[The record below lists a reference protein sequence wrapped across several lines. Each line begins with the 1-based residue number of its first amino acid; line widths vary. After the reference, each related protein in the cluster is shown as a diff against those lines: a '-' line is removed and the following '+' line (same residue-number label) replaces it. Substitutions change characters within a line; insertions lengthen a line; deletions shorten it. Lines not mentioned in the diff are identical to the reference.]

1 MKKNLI
7 LASVLAIIF
16 TSILIIF
23 SPTSKKPSPSSPTPS
38 PISTESI
45 SPSSDPTADWKTFID
60 NKWGYSFKYPSNWF
74 LNNNIVSEYPWPL
87 NGLSDP
93 KYDFQQTYNA
103 ITTYMYPN
111 QVWSEMTNIAFFD
124 SLSQIHLYETGN
136 IGKSKGK
143 KIFTGITQDN
153 FPYEIF
159 EINASEKEEPYSG
172 VEAYI
177 LNGQKLVKVTLT
189 SYNQQSISLFNQILS
204 TFKFIDLTDDWKTY
218 ENEKVDFT
226 FKYPNNYSENSY
238 DPRPNTPGSWQIQ
251 IMSPLTEDHGGPQLN
266 SRELKIEIY
275 IESKKVNDSLDAF
288 FEEQAQAEDFDPQW
302 TRSKINIAGIEA
314 IKLNWT
320 GMGSGISYF
329 LINNNKRITIA
340 KYPQNTSLDSEFNQI
355 LSTFKFTP

>member
-1 MKKNLI
+1 MNKKNLI

-23 SPTSKKPSPSSPTPS
+23 SPSSKKISPPSPTPS

-45 SPSSDPTADWKTFID
+45 SPSSDPTADWKTYENNDYGFSI
-60 NKWGYSFKYPSNWF
+60 KYPANLTIESTTKEKMVRLLSQENIEFPGGNVTAFWIEDNLSISDYIQNTKIYLSP
-74 LNNNIVSEYPWPL
+74 LNLENTLKQTSLTFNEVNFIKLSYTDAMDNREEYITPIKNNIFIFS
-87 NGLSDP
+87 G
-93 KYDFQQTYNA
+93 
-103 ITTYMYPN
+103 
-111 QVWSEMTNIAFFD
+111 D
-124 SLSQIHLYETGN
+124 S
-136 IGKSKGK
+136 
-143 KIFTGITQDN
+143 
-153 FPYEIF
+153 
-159 EINASEKEEPYSG
+159 
-172 VEAYI
+172 
-177 LNGQKLVKVTLT
+177 
-189 SYNQQSISLFNQILS
+189 QILS

-320 GMGSGISYF
+320 GMGSGIGYF

>member
-1 MKKNLI
+1 MNKTNLI
-7 LASVLAIIF
+7 LASVLAILF

-23 SPTSKKPSPSSPTPS
+23 SPTSKKTSPSIPTPS
-38 PISTESI
+38 SISTESI
-45 SPSSDPTADWKTFID
+45 SPTPDPTADWKTFID

-204 TFKFIDLTDDWKTY
+204 TFKFIEPISNWKTY
-218 ENEKVDFT
+218 ENNDYGFSI
-226 FKYPNNYSENSY
+226 KYPANLTIESTIKEKLVRLLSQENIEFPGGDMTAFWIEDNLSISDY
-238 DPRPNTPGSWQIQ
+238 IQNTKIYL
-251 IMSPLTEDHGGPQLN
+251 SPLNLENT
-266 SRELKIEIY
+266 LKQTSLTFNE
-275 IESKKVNDSLDAF
+275 VNF
-288 FEEQAQAEDFDPQW
+288 
-302 TRSKINIAGIEA
+302 
-314 IKLNWT
+314 IKLSYTDAMDNREEYIT
-320 GMGSGISYF
+320 SIKNDVFIFSGDF
-329 LINNNKRITIA
+329 
-340 KYPQNTSLDSEFNQI
+340 QI